1 MKHPRLVV
9 IFALALAVLGTVFG
23 AESAPVVY
31 LWPNGAPGSEA
42 RMNEPE
48 KMRNEYLS
56 NIHHPSLTVFLPA
69 KDKATGAAV
78 IVAPGGG
85 HRFLTIANE
94 GTDVA
99 RWLADHGIAA
109 FVLKHRLG
117 SDESNPAGAPQP
129 YKWDVHG
136 VADGHR
142 AVRIVRSRA
151 QEWILNPNAIGML
164 GFSAGGEIVAQVMM
178 HPEEAHA
185 DATDPL
191 ERVSSKLNFQAL
203 IYPGKSQLIIPTK
216 DSPPAFMAC
225 GFNDRKDISEGL
237 PQVYLLFKQAGVQSD
252 LHVYAG
258 VGHGFGIRET
268 LKPGAKTPLAGWP
281 QRFVEFLGQQKFLDS
296 PAR

>member
-1 MKHPRLVV
+1 MKPSRFLA
-9 IFALALAVLGTVFG
+9 ALAFACAAHFT
-23 AESAPVVY
+23 SAADSTVVY

-48 KMRNEYLS
+48 KMREGYLS
-56 NIHHPSLTVFLPA
+56 NIHHPSLTVFLPP
-69 KDKATGAAV
+69 KDKHTGAAV

-99 RWLADHGIAA
+99 KWLVERGIAA

-117 SDESNPAGAPQP
+117 GDESNPKETPQP

-136 VADGHR
+136 VADGRR
-142 AVRIVRSRA
+142 AVQLVRSRA
-151 QEWILNPNAIGML
+151 AEWGVNPNAIGMM
-164 GFSAGGEIVAQVMM
+164 GFSAGGEIVAQLMM
-178 HPEEAHA
+178 KPEEGKA
-185 DATDPL
+185 DAADAL

-203 IYPGKSQLIIPTK
+203 IYPGKSSLIIPTK
-216 DSPPAFMAC
+216 ESPPAFMAC

-237 PQVYLLFKQAGVQSD
+237 ANVYLLFKQAGVQSD
-252 LHVYAG
+252 LHIYAG

-268 LKPGAKTPLAGWP
+268 LKPGAKSPLAGWP
-281 QRFVEFLGQQKFLDS
+281 QRFVEFLAQQKMLS
-296 PAR
+296 EPTK

>member
-1 MKHPRLVV
+1 MNRHHLLL
-9 IFALALAVLGTVFG
+9 ALALSASAV
-23 AESAPVVY
+23 AADEPNVVR

-48 KMRNEYLS
+48 KMRDGYLS

-69 KDKATGAAV
+69 KEKATGAAV

-99 RWLADHGIAA
+99 KWLQERGIAA

-117 SDESNPAGAPQP
+117 SDESNPKEAPQP

-136 VADGHR
+136 VADGRR
-142 AVRIVRSRA
+142 AIQIVRSRA
-151 QEWILNPNAIGML
+151 VEWHVNPNAIGMM
-164 GFSAGGEIVAQVMM
+164 GFSAGGEIVAQLMM
-178 HPEEAHA
+178 KSEDGKA
-185 DATDPL
+185 DAADPL

-203 IYPGKSQLIIPTK
+203 IYPGKSSLIIPTK

-237 PQVYLLFKQAGVQSD
+237 ANVYLLFKQAGVQSD
-252 LHVYAG
+252 LHIYAG

-268 LKPGAKTPLAGWP
+268 LKPGAQTPLAGWP
-281 QRFVEFLGQQKFLDS
+281 QRFVEFLGQQKFLTKL
-296 PAR
+296 